1 MDWTI
6 FWQALGV
13 CLAAAGTTLSFVG
26 IFASVITAEYSD
38 HHGLKL
44 LVICSLAVIAC
55 ICIALIIGL
64 IQEMAIPVLLFV
76 GIVFFCI
83 CGVMNG

>member
-1 MDWTI
+1 MNWSI
-6 FWQALGV
+6 FGQALAV
-13 CLAAAGTTLSFVG
+13 CLASAGTILSLVG

-44 LVICSLAVIAC
+44 LVICSLVVIAC

-64 IQEMAIPVLLFV
+64 IQEMAIPALLFV

>member
-1 MDWTI
+1 MNWTI
-6 FWQALGV
+6 FWQSLGV
-13 CLAAAGTTLSFVG
+13 CLASAGTTLSLVG
-26 IFASVITAEYSD
+26 IFASVITAEFFD

-44 LVICSLAVIAC
+44 LVICALAVIAC

-76 GIVFFCI
+76 GIVVFCI
-83 CGVMNG
+83 CGVRNG